1 MLTIDSMFELAIE
14 LRNKGELK
22 KSINILNE
30 ILDNY
35 QIDDKTYGIHAVLGG
50 IHIDLG
56 ENNKALEN
64 YQKATKLNPESEL
77 SSLGLY
83 LTLAKLNKDVEAIYE
98 LMRYLKCNPAYL
110 YKDTL
115 EELLEGLK
123 EGYMTNYEN
132 EIRKLAKE
140 NGVES

>member
-1 MLTIDSMFELAIE
+1 
-14 LRNKGELK
+14 
-22 KSINILNE
+22 
-30 ILDNY
+30 
-35 QIDDKTYGIHAVLGG
+35 
-50 IHIDLG
+50 
-56 ENNKALEN
+56 
-64 YQKATKLNPESEL
+64 
-77 SSLGLY
+77 
-83 LTLAKLNKDVEAIYE
+83 
-98 LMRYLKCNPAYL
+98 MRYLKCNPAYL